1 MTPRTGRT
9 LLEKIVPIIRGTV
22 PKAVRTTRCED
33 FDEVIQDCIH
43 EAAKMLDSAE
53 KAGKKVPPKSVAY
66 YAIQRAKT
74 GRRSW
79 TSSATDALSPL
90 FKAGSSEDRIVSL
103 DSPMSDN
110 EMHEGLTMHDFI
122 AEKRESP
129 DIEAL
134 RRIEWEELGKT
145 LNRREQLLVRNIAEG
160 RQSNVFAKELG
171 LSPPR
176 ITQLKKE
183 LGNRIRRF
191 MGDSILEDI
200 TAESPWEK
208 DIRCIREKEAWHYA
222 AMNDFEPEAA

>member
-33 FDEVIQDCIH
+33 FAEVIQDCIC

-53 KAGKKVPPKSVAY
+53 KAGKKVPAKSVAY
-66 YAIQRAKT
+66 FAIQKAKT

-79 TSSATDALSPL
+79 TSSATDAMSPL
-90 FKAGSSEDRIVSL
+90 AKAGSSEDRIVSL
-103 DSPMSDN
+103 DGPVSDSQTS
-110 EMHEGLTMHDFI
+110 EGLSMYDFI
-122 AEKRESP
+122 SERREDPSV
-129 DIEAL
+129 EAL
-134 RRIEWEELGKT
+134 RKIDWENFNAT
-145 LNRREQLLVRNIAEG
+145 LNRREQLLVQNLAEG
-160 RQSNVFAKELG
+160 RQSNTFAKELG

-183 LGNRIRRF
+183 LGSRIRRF
-191 MGDSILEDI
+191 MGNSILEDI
-200 TAESPWEK
+200 AAESPWEK
-208 DIRCIREKEAWHYA
+208 DIRCLREKEAWHYA